1 MNRQGDIMYK
11 YSFEVPKQKKIRLI
25 INTDAKNEA
34 DDQFAIVH
42 ALLTPKFDIRG
53 IIAAHFGNARTNNS
67 MEESYAEINKVLD
80 LMEMKGS
87 VKVVRGASKAMENEA
102 TPVLSE
108 GAELIIK
115 EALSEETTP
124 LYVVFLGP
132 LTDMAAAYLHNPA
145 IESRV
150 NVIWIGGGA
159 YPSGG
164 REFNLQNDIN
174 AANVVFKSKISLW
187 QVPRD
192 VYVTIRVS
200 LAELEYKVKP
210 CGALGEYLVQQMVE
224 VNNANADN
232 PRWPYGESWSL
243 GDSPAISLLLDPH
256 EYSYEWKCAPLITKE
271 MAYVHNQP
279 NRPIRVYNYVDAR
292 FTLEDMFSKIALN
305 YSKR

>member
-1 MNRQGDIMYK
+1 MNNYCFD
-11 YSFEVPKQKKIRLI
+11 VPKQKKIRLI

-53 IIAAHFGNARTNNS
+53 IIATHFGNARTAKS
-67 MEESYAEINKVLD
+67 MEESYDEINKVLD
-80 LMEMKGS
+80 LMKIKDS
-87 VKVVRGASKAMENEA
+87 VKVVKGATKAMEDEV

-108 GAELIIK
+108 GAELIIQ
-115 EALSEETTP
+115 EALSNDPSP
-124 LYVVFLGP
+124 LYVIFLGP
-132 LTDMAAAYLHNPA
+132 LTDMASAYLHNPA

-174 AANVVFKSKISLW
+174 SANVVFKSKIQLW

-200 LAELEYKVKP
+200 LAELEYKVKH
-210 CGALGEYLVQQMVE
+210 CGELGEYLVRQMVE
-224 VNNANADN
+224 VNNLNASN
-232 PRWPYGESWSL
+232 PQWPYGESWSL
-243 GDSPAISLLLDPH
+243 GDSPAISLLIDPH
-256 EYSYEWKCAPLITKE
+256 EYNFDWIPAPLITKE

-279 NRPIRVYNYVDAR
+279 NRPIRVYNYVDSR

-305 YSKR
+305 YSKSLNHKDL